1 MYFSWQCKKSTE
13 RGISYFLYTSKE
25 SNICVS
31 IQRKIAAYIIFLVL
45 FVTLQE
51 VHRPPHDNFKTI
63 PRCQPC
69 EKFFHGADIFSS
81 VLLHS
86 DCKAERGRHRA
97 FPSGRSRVV
106 TCHGKEDISYVN

>member
-51 VHRPPHDNFKTI
+51 VHRPPTTISKQSPDVSPVKNFFTGLT
-63 PRCQPC
+63 
-69 EKFFHGADIFSS
+69 FFPQSCYIRIVRQNGEGTEPSRR
-81 VLLHS
+81 
-86 DCKAERGRHRA
+86 AEAG
-97 FPSGRSRVV
+97 S
-106 TCHGKEDISYVN
+106 